1 MPEQKSEHRAGI
13 GVDAAGNQ
21 VIDPTKNVLD
31 LVSAGRDADAKLREA
46 DLRYFERMREAD
58 TRRIDDMAA
67 LRVYY
72 DNIIEGMRAESIKL
86 LAESVKENKAEAGT
100 RMALMEQYRWETGG
114 KSLGISGVIV
124 IIATGLSILIAF
136 GGLAVAVLRP

>member
-1 MPEQKSEHRAGI
+1 MPERNSEQRAGI
-13 GVDAAGNQ
+13 GIDAAGNQ

-31 LVSAGRDADAKLREA
+31 LVSAGREADARLREA
-46 DLRYFERMREAD
+46 DLRYHQGMRAAD

-114 KSLGISGVIV
+114 KSLGMTGVV
-124 IIATGLSILIAF
+124 VVIATGLSILIAL
-136 GGLAVAVLRP
+136 GGLAVALYRH